1 MIIGVKCKKKE
12 FLVLMD
18 NLKHCRTLPIHCP
31 TLPEHYHNIARN
43 FNISLDE
50 ESAGQKPTAYELKVR
65 SLSKS
70 WISVNSGGFNWFAIF
85 KI

>member
-1 MIIGVKCKKKE
+1 VSVTGDGIFNGALVK
-12 FLVLMD
+12 LQ
-18 NLKHCRTLPIHCP
+18 HCR

-50 ESAGQKPTAYELKVR
+50 ESAGQKPTTHELKVK

-70 WISVNSGGFNWFAIF
+70 
-85 KI
+85 